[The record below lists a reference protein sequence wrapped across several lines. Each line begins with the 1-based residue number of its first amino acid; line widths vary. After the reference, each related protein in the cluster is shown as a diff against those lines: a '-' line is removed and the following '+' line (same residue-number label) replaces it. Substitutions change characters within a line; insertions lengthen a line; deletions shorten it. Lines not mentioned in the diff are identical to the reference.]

1 MVNRLKIIK
10 EIETAVE
17 EVMERKIALREEMSL
32 IDDLGLDSL
41 DRIEISLELENLY
54 HIDILEE
61 DLSKVKTVKD
71 VIDLIFNYT
80 LEK

>member
-41 DRIEISLELENLY
+41 DRIEISLELVNLY